1 MHRKLPWMAFG
12 MLLAA
17 TPAVAWAQAWPSKP
31 IRLVIGF
38 ATGGPTDTLAR
49 TVADMLTQ
57 ALPQPTV
64 VENKPGGGGNLAAE
78 SAAKA
83 PADGHTL
90 FLGTVGPFA
99 INDALYD
106 NLGYAPERD
115 WAPITVIA
123 RTPFMVSVNPAVP
136 VKSLAEFID
145 YAKASRG
152 KVNHSSPG
160 VGTTPQLA
168 AELLRMLAGFDST
181 NVQYRSSPLMLNAVI
196 QGEVQWTIDVPLTS
210 VPQFQ
215 AGKIRMLATTAPKRL
230 ASVPDVPTMAELGF
244 PEVTVSGWFA
254 VAAPAATPAAIVER
268 LNAEVTR
275 GLQRED
281 VQKRL
286 SALGFEPAPMSRAET
301 ARHFADERLRW
312 TKVIKANNIRGE

>member
-1 MHRKLPWMAFG
+1 MWAVALAA
-12 MLLAA
+12 LLAA
-17 TPAVAWAQAWPSKP
+17 ATLENAFAQSWPNKP

-78 SAAKA
+78 AAAKA
-83 PADGHTL
+83 TPDGHTL
-90 FLGTVGPFA
+90 FLGAAGPFA

-115 WAPITVIA
+115 WAPITVVA
-123 RTPFMVSVNPAVP
+123 RTPFMVSVNPGVP
-136 VKSLAEFID
+136 AKSLAEFID
-145 YAKASRG
+145 YAKSNRG

-168 AELLRMLAGFDST
+168 AELFRMLAGFDST
-181 NVQYRSSPLMLNAVI
+181 NAQYRSSPLMLNAVI

-215 AGKIRMLATTAPKRL
+215 AGKIRTLATTAPKRL
-230 ASVPDVPTMAELGF
+230 ASAPDIPTMAELGF

-254 VAAPAATPAAIVER
+254 VAAPAATPSAIVDR
-268 LNAEVTR
+268 LNAEVRR
-275 GLQRED
+275 GLQKED

-286 SALGFEPAPMSRAET
+286 SALGFDPAPMSREDT
-301 ARHFADERLRW
+301 AKHFADERLRW